1 MTKTPSTKEK
11 LLQAAR
17 ALFWTRGY
25 SNVSVRDITGAAGVD
40 AALVSRYFGGKQG
53 LFEATL
59 ADIPAW
65 DVLACD
71 RENLLEKAVES
82 FTQPYN
88 PQTDLVNPF
97 TLLLANV
104 LDPVMGDKIRAFVQQ
119 GIATPLAEQLGGVR
133 AEEKAAMLLAVLFGF
148 ALIRKNFQVKGLTDT
163 SLDDLRAQMMIL
175 GQTAVQSA
183 P

>member
-1 MTKTPSTKEK
+1 MTQPLSTKEK

-59 ADIPAW
+59 ADIPVW
-65 DVLACD
+65 EVLGAD
-71 RENLLEKAVES
+71 RDHLLAKAVES
-82 FTQPYN
+82 FAQPYD

-104 LDPVMGDKIRAFVQQ
+104 LDPVMGDKIRGFVQQ
-119 GIATPLAEQLGGVR
+119 GLATPLAEKLGGAKADER
-133 AEEKAAMLLAVLFGF
+133 AALVLAVLFGV
-148 ALIRKNFQVKGLTDT
+148 ALMRKNFHVKGLADK
-163 SLDDLRAQMMIL
+163 SLDDLRQQML
-175 GQTAVQSA
+175 LLVTLAA
-183 P
+183 HA